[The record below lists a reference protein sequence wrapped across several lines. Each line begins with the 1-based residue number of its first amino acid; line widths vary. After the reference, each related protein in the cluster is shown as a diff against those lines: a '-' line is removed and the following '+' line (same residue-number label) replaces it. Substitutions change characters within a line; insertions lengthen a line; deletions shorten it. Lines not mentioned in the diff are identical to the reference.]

1 MTRSLPNTGYYAATL
16 GLLSVAALVFV
27 SRLTEPSVVLYV
39 AILMLGTGGTFTLL
53 WKRPPVTAGVVFAV
67 AVLLHVIALFGF
79 AAFEDDY
86 FRFIWDGYKTVTSG
100 TAYGIAP
107 AEYFT
112 DTSIGAPLQAV
123 LDSVNNAELP
133 TIYGP
138 VLQIIYAAAYALGGT
153 DPLALRM
160 FFALINLALVALLIK
175 STGPRDAALYA
186 WSPLV
191 VTEIIIH
198 IHPDAIMA
206 ALLLAGLMVSKRYP
220 LATALLFGMAA
231 GTKIVA
237 LAAWPILARLGWR
250 PIATAI
256 GMVGI
261 LYLPFALQG
270 QGIGFDSTETF
281 ATQWYFNAIGFAGF
295 SSLFSPTVA
304 RISAAIVGIM
314 IIVIIHAR
322 TRSINAMSVAAI
334 FGVILLVAP
343 AVNSWYI
350 LWVLPFA
357 VSGRAIWPFAAA
369 TAIPLSYLTGLNLND
384 YSLEAFAVHPVA
396 WSAEILIIAS
406 ALVYDWRQ
414 YHKRNRSTQT
424 TKATP
429 TPIMEPQI
437 AVVIPALNE
446 AKSIAAVLTGIHG
459 AGWSGVPLTV
469 IVVDNGSTDGTAQL
483 AQAHGATTIR
493 EKQRGYGAACLAGIA
508 AVPPETNIILFMD
521 ADGSDV
527 PQEAIALV
535 DPIVAGQCDLV
546 IGSRAL
552 GNVEAGAMTVPQRF
566 GNWLATRL
574 VKWIWGKKMT
584 DLGPF
589 RAIRRD
595 ALIALDMQDRDFGWT
610 VEMQVKAVQQKM
622 RIEERP
628 ADYRK
633 RIGISK
639 ISGTINGVARAGT
652 KIFYVIGREAF
663 CR

>member
-1 MTRSLPNTGYYAATL
+1 M
-16 GLLSVAALVFV
+16 
-27 SRLTEPSVVLYV
+27 
-39 AILMLGTGGTFTLL
+39 IGTGGTFALL
-53 WKRPPVTAGVVFAV
+53 WKKPRLTAGTVFAV

-86 FRFIWDGYKTVTSG
+86 FRFIWDGYKTITSG

-107 AEYFT
+107 ASYFT
-112 DTSIGAPLQAV
+112 DTSIGAPLQGV
-123 LDSVNNAELP
+123 LGNVNNAELP

-138 VLQIIYAAAYALGGT
+138 VLQVIFAAAYALGRA
-153 DPLALRM
+153 DPLALRI
-160 FFALINLALVALLIK
+160 FFALINLALVALLMK
-175 STGPRDAALYA
+175 SAGPRNAALYA
-186 WSPLV
+186 WSPLA

-206 ALLLAGLMVSKRYP
+206 AFLLAGLMTAKRYP
-220 LATALLFGMAA
+220 LATALFFGMAA

-237 LAAWPILARLGWR
+237 LAAWPLLARLGWR
-250 PIATAI
+250 TIATA
-256 GMVGI
+256 VGTVGL

-281 ATQWYFNAIGFAGF
+281 ATQWYYNAIGFAGF
-295 SSLFSPTVA
+295 SSLFSPTAA
-304 RISAAIVGIM
+304 RIIAAMVGIM
-314 IIVIIHAR
+314 IITIIHAR
-322 TRSINAMSVAAI
+322 TRSINAISFAAI

-357 VSGRAIWPFAAA
+357 VGGRAIWPFAAA

-396 WSAEILIIAS
+396 WSAELFIVAAALI
-406 ALVYDWRQ
+406 YDWRQ
-414 YHKRNRSTQT
+414 HRKKKQT
-424 TKATP
+424 TQPITLAS
-429 TPIMEPQI
+429 TPIAEPKI

-446 AKSIAAVLTGIHG
+446 AKSIASVLTGIHG
-459 AGWSGVPLTV
+459 AGWSEGPPTI

-493 EKQRGYGAACLAGIA
+493 EQRRGYGAACLAGIA

-527 PQEAIALV
+527 PQEALALV
-535 DPIVAGQCDLV
+535 EPLIAGDCDLV

-574 VKWIWGKKMT
+574 VQWIWDKKMT

-595 ALIALDMQDRDFGWT
+595 ALTALDMQDRDFGWT
-610 VEMQVKAVQQKM
+610 IEMQVKAVQQNM

-639 ISGTINGVARAGT
+639 ISGTIDGVARAGT
-652 KIFYVIGREAF
+652 KILYVIGREAF